1 MTSIIREVVIKAPR
15 QHVWDTISDFG
26 NVYRMGPTISKSYL
40 TSEKISGIDTTR
52 HCDFTMMGAAV
63 DERITGWDEGKRLE
77 IGFDNWDNMPG
88 MASMSAEFSLTDE
101 GENTRMRAIM
111 NYELG
116 MGVVGKMMNSAMV
129 KPMNTKN
136 WDSFVAGIRH
146 HIETGEEVSKET
158 TLNMNDIIAV
168 S

>member
-15 QHVWDTISDFG
+15 QQVWGSLSDLG
-26 NVYRMGPTISKSYL
+26 NVYRMGPTITKSYL
-40 TSEKISGIDTTR
+40 TSEKTSGIDATR
-52 HCDFTMMGAAV
+52 HCDFSMMGSSV

-88 MASMSAEFSLTDE
+88 MTSMSAEFSLTDE
-101 GENTRMRAIM
+101 GADTRMRAIM
-111 NYELG
+111 NYEVG

-158 TLNMNDIIAV
+158 ATNMSDIIVIA
-168 S
+168 